1 MRHLVLSLAL
11 IVSTLGLP
19 TFALRASVGRPA
31 IPAAQVHE
39 LPNVPLVSSGWQ
51 EKFWTHADGT
61 KFHYLEWGTGTP
73 VILIHGSGGTALNWM
88 MNGLGASLAKTN
100 RVLAI
105 DMRGHGQTVGPDG
118 KRQRRT
124 PNMDLDVLAFMDAM
138 KIQRAHIGGFSMGG
152 SITSQ
157 LMARAP
163 ERFITAHFG
172 GSGVREDENSE
183 FAKLIPP
190 DPTGT
195 APLDAEARKLYQ
207 ARQASEAAKA
217 GVANANDESQLS
229 SQPVPAAVARPPL
242 ELKKIDFPD
251 SRRRRRV
258 RPAVHAHAPPVAGGA
273 ELPARDPEEPRAPVV
288 LHGRHRAGAVSGCV
302 DEFHRQQQPEAIG
315 TRRTWPRLSASSRRC
330 VVFERAPAV
339 SSFRSPDST
348 PRTSCSRSFF
358 HQELRELPA
367 LGLTLERH
375 VFDYGLEVQEV
386 PQGLSITKRQEPS
399 A

>member
-1 MRHLVLSLAL
+1 MRNIAISLSLFLSAL
-11 IVSTLGLP
+11 AQPAVS
-19 TFALRASVGRPA
+19 S
-31 IPAAQVHE
+31 AQGHE

-51 EKFWTHADGT
+51 DKFWTHPDGT

-88 MNGLGASLAKTN
+88 MNGLGASVAKTN

-183 FAKLIPP
+183 FAKLMPP
-190 DPTGT
+190 DPQGT

-207 ARQASEAAKA
+207 TRQAAEAAKA
-217 GVANANDESQLS
+217 GVSNTTDESQLS
-229 SQPVPAAVARPPL
+229 SQPVPAAVPRPSL
-242 ELKKIDFPD
+242 DLKKITFPILAVVGEFD
-251 SRRRRRV
+251 QPYTRTHRLWREAPNFQRV
-258 RPAVHAHAPPVAGGA
+258 ILTNRGHLSSYMAGIAP
-273 ELPARDPEEPRAPVV
+273 ELYRDA
-288 LHGRHRAGAVSGCV
+288 LTTFIVSNNPK
-302 DEFHRQQQPEAIG
+302 H
-315 TRRTWPRLSASSRRC
+315 
-330 VVFERAPAV
+330 
-339 SSFRSPDST
+339 
-348 PRTSCSRSFF
+348 
-358 HQELRELPA
+358 
-367 LGLTLERH
+367 
-375 VFDYGLEVQEV
+375 
-386 PQGLSITKRQEPS
+386 
-399 A
+399 

>member
-1 MRHLVLSLAL
+1 MRHIAFSLAL
-11 IVSTLGLP
+11 ILSTL
-19 TFALRASVGRPA
+19 AQARH
-31 IPAAQVHE
+31 PAAQVHE

-61 KFHYLEWGTGTP
+61 RFHYLEWGSGTP

-183 FAKLIPP
+183 FAKLMPP
-190 DPTGT
+190 DPKGT

-207 ARQASEAAKA
+207 TRQAGEAAKA
-217 GVANANDESQLS
+217 GVSNANDESQLS

-242 ELKKIDFPD
+242 ELKKITFPILAVVGEFD
-251 SRRRRRV
+251 QPYTRTHRLWREAPNFQRV
-258 RPAVHAHAPPVAGGA
+258 ILRNRGHLSSYMAGIAP
-273 ELPARDPEEPRAPVV
+273 ELYRDA
-288 LHGRHRAGAVSGCV
+288 LTNFIVSNN
-302 DEFHRQQQPEAIG
+302 P
-315 TRRTWPRLSASSRRC
+315 
-330 VVFERAPAV
+330 
-339 SSFRSPDST
+339 
-348 PRTSCSRSFF
+348 
-358 HQELRELPA
+358 
-367 LGLTLERH
+367 
-375 VFDYGLEVQEV
+375 
-386 PQGLSITKRQEPS
+386 KK
-399 A
+399 

>member
-1 MRHLVLSLAL
+1 MRHLAFLLGLVLSTA
-11 IVSTLGLP
+11 ILP
-19 TFALRASVGRPA
+19 VRMS
-31 IPAAQVHE
+31 AQGHE

-61 KFHYLEWGTGTP
+61 KFHYFEWGTGTP

-183 FAKLIPP
+183 FAKQVPP
-190 DPTGT
+190 DPWIRMTG
-195 APLDAEARKLYQ
+195 
-207 ARQASEAAKA
+207 
-217 GVANANDESQLS
+217 V
-229 SQPVPAAVARPPL
+229 PVPHS
-242 ELKKIDFPD
+242 K
-251 SRRRRRV
+251 
-258 RPAVHAHAPPVAGGA
+258 
-273 ELPARDPEEPRAPVV
+273 
-288 LHGRHRAGAVSGCV
+288 
-302 DEFHRQQQPEAIG
+302 
-315 TRRTWPRLSASSRRC
+315 
-330 VVFERAPAV
+330 
-339 SSFRSPDST
+339 
-348 PRTSCSRSFF
+348 
-358 HQELRELPA
+358 
-367 LGLTLERH
+367 
-375 VFDYGLEVQEV
+375 
-386 PQGLSITKRQEPS
+386 
-399 A
+399 

>member
-1 MRHLVLSLAL
+1 MRHIALSLTL
-11 IVSTLGLP
+11 ILSTLARP
-19 TFALRASVGRPA
+19 TFALQASGGKPA

-61 KFHYLEWGTGTP
+61 RFHYLEWGTGTP

-88 MNGLGASLAKTN
+88 MNGLGAGLARTN

-183 FAKLIPP
+183 FAKQIPP
-190 DPTGT
+190 DPKGT

-207 ARQASEAAKA
+207 ARQAAEAAKA
-217 GVANANDESQLS
+217 GVSNANDESQLS

-242 ELKKIDFPD
+242 ELKTITFPILAVVGEFD
-251 SRRRRRV
+251 QPYTRTHRLWREAPNFQRV
-258 RPAVHAHAPPVAGGA
+258 ILRNRGHLSSYMAGIAP
-273 ELPARDPEEPRAPVV
+273 ELYRDA
-288 LHGRHRAGAVSGCV
+288 LTNFIVS
-302 DEFHRQQQPEAIG
+302 HNPK
-315 TRRTWPRLSASSRRC
+315 
-330 VVFERAPAV
+330 
-339 SSFRSPDST
+339 
-348 PRTSCSRSFF
+348 
-358 HQELRELPA
+358 H
-367 LGLTLERH
+367 
-375 VFDYGLEVQEV
+375 
-386 PQGLSITKRQEPS
+386 
-399 A
+399 